1 MVPHHYSQNKYKPHC
16 FYTVLLVTCD
26 IYNPPPKS
34 SKPNLPQDAHLKIN
48 MLLIL
53 KVKRNLCELQYFV
66 PESIQLLLNPK
77 NTSDPS
83 PSGSLIN

>member
-1 MVPHHYSQNKYKPHC
+1 MVPHHYSQNKYKPHY

-34 SKPNLPQDAHLKIN
+34 SKPNLPQDAHLKNKHASDIESETQ
-48 MLLIL
+48 L
-53 KVKRNLCELQYFV
+53 ELQYFV

-83 PSGSLIN
+83 TSGSLIN